1 MPPEATARAIP
12 IPPPRSPVNLP
23 VPRSVSASVP
33 PVREDQAASYP
44 EHDRERLAL
53 ALEAAGLDLWE
64 NNLATGEITIKATRI
79 FAELGYTDDEVSPS
93 FDNLLSLVHPEDVPR
108 IRQAI
113 EAHVAG
119 ETPRYRCE
127 FRGRSKSGRW
137 TWFDN
142 YGRIVGDSPAERRFI
157 GVTFNIDGRK
167 RHEEALEA
175 SRELLHRTE
184 RQRLVDEERH
194 RLMQDMHDGLGSSLV
209 SALRAVERGALDA
222 PRTAQ
227 VLRDCLDDL
236 KLTIDSM
243 EAQGADLVF
252 LLATLRFRM
261 EQRLEGA
268 GIRLRW
274 EVREVPELAWLM
286 PRHSLHIL
294 RILQEAFSNIIK
306 HAGAGE
312 VVVSTQAGAQVVSV
326 HIADDGRGFDPGAE
340 RPQGKRG
347 MDNQRR
353 RAAAIGA
360 SVEWTSGP
368 GGTRFSLHLPR

>member
-1 MPPEATARAIP
+1 
-12 IPPPRSPVNLP
+12 VNLP

-33 PVREDQAASYP
+33 PAREDQAASYP

-64 NNLATGEITIKATRI
+64 NNLATGEITIKASRI
-79 FAELGYTDDEVSPS
+79 FAELGYTDDEISPS
-93 FDNLLSLVHPEDVPR
+93 FDNLLSLVHPEDIPR

-113 EAHVAG
+113 AAHVAG

-167 RHEEALEA
+167 RQEEALEA

-194 RLMQDMHDGLGSSLV
+194 RLMQDMHDGLGSTLV

-340 RPQGKRG
+340 RSQGKRG
-347 MDNQRR
+347 MNNQRR